1 MQSRLRDDQH
11 AASACLTRF
20 TQMHAQVFVSSR
32 ILRCASNF
40 DLSQKETKVKIK
52 LFIAGLAIAGLV
64 VSSAVAAPPDGKG
77 KPDNPGAAGKAHKPA
92 TTGPNCKPKIT
103 VVLRGTFTSATT
115 TSLVMDVVG
124 ANRWGRAWKTA
135 GTATVTLDD
144 HTMVRG
150 NGMKTVSDLVARMKD
165 GDRVLVQS
173 RVCKG
178 DLKEATAMPTL
189 TASKVVGHPAKAEVP
204 DD

>member
-1 MQSRLRDDQH
+1 MTSPRR
-11 AASACLTRF
+11 RP
-20 TQMHAQVFVSSR
+20 M
-32 ILRCASNF
+32 
-40 DLSQKETKVKIK
+40 KIK
-52 LFIAGLAIAGLV
+52 LFLAGLVIAGLV

-77 KPDNPGAAGKAHKPA
+77 KPDDPGAAGKAHKPDA
-92 TTGPNCKPKIT
+92 SGPNCKPKIT
-103 VVLRGTFTSATT
+103 VVLRGTFTSASS
-115 TSLVMDVVG
+115 TSLAMTVVG

-165 GDRVLVQS
+165 GDRVLVQA
-173 RVCKG
+173 RVCKA
-178 DLKEATAMPTL
+178 DLKDATAMPTL
-189 TASKVVGHPAKAEVP
+189 TASKVVGHPAKAAEEN

>member
-1 MQSRLRDDQH
+1 M
-11 AASACLTRF
+11 
-20 TQMHAQVFVSSR
+20 
-32 ILRCASNF
+32 
-40 DLSQKETKVKIK
+40 KVK
-52 LFIAGLAIAGLV
+52 LLLVGLVIAGLV
-64 VSSAVAAPPDGKG
+64 VSSAVAAPPEGKG
-77 KPDNPGAAGKAHKPA
+77 KPDDPGAAGKAHKPDA
-92 TTGPNCKPKIT
+92 SGPNCKPKIT

-124 ANRWGRAWKTA
+124 ANRWGRTWKTA

-150 NGMKTVSDLVARMKD
+150 NGMKTVADLVARMKD

-178 DLKEATAMPTL
+178 DLKEGTAPPTL
-189 TASKVVGHPAKAEVP
+189 TASKVIGHPAKGDENEN
-204 DD
+204 D